1 MSKEDELVE
10 LARPAT
16 EIEISTFLMN
26 ITINPQAKMLVR
38 RMAFE
43 LNALRAERDKHAD
56 AQTRCD

>member
-1 MSKEDELVE
+1 MEKADEMAE
-10 LARPAT
+10 LSRPAT

-43 LNALRAERDKHAD
+43 LNVLRAEREKHAD
-56 AQTRCD
+56 A